1 MQVEPLQ
8 EGVETKEHF
17 EFLKLIGCIRA
28 QGYYFAKPMP
38 LDESREFTKSKGL
51 DWE

>member
-1 MQVEPLQ
+1 MDVEPLQ
-8 EGVETKEHF
+8 EGVETIEHLN
-17 EFLKLIGCIRA
+17 FLRAIGCIRA

-38 LDESREFTKSKGL
+38 LEESIKFTTTKGL

>member
-8 EGVETKEHF
+8 EGVETNEHLC
-17 EFLKLIGCIRA
+17 FLDATGCIRA

-38 LDESREFTKSKGL
+38 LEESIAYTTSKGL
-51 DWE
+51 EWE